1 MKYTFYRP
9 QEVNVE
15 EFEQILSKLEQD
27 YLELLEGKVEEKE
40 LRSYL
45 RKMIKDQK
53 PLEKNPD
60 MGFWGLDDPAEMPS
74 DARVDFFYK
83 PTYYATAI
91 MIYSLLHY
99 PEITKGLP
107 ALLFT
112 LERAMLA
119 STGRKFYGH
128 GYERFEGE
136 LDAMLIFAKADTH
149 TYVMKKPYFCKDF
162 TDLYMGNLKR
172 YEWMIENNETVF
184 PDFPDDTDYGDQLRE
199 IIDIVKG
206 RAS

>member
-91 MIYSLLHY
+91 MIYSLLHH

-119 STGRKFYGH
+119 SRVEIFLGH
-128 GYERFEGE
+128 GTIGLREKLE
-136 LDAMLIFAKADTH
+136 AMLVFAKSERSH
-149 TYVMKKPYFCKDF
+149 LCGKKF
-162 TDLYMGNLKR
+162 
-172 YEWMIENNETVF
+172 VF
-184 PDFPDDTDYGDQLRE
+184 M
-199 IIDIVKG
+199 
-206 RAS
+206 ASASPIFSGEP

>member
-9 QEVNVE
+9 QEVNCE
-15 EFEQILSKLEQD
+15 EFEQIVTKLEQD

-45 RKMIKDQK
+45 RKLIKDQK

-74 DARVDFFYK
+74 DARVEFFYK

-119 STGRKFYGH
+119 STGRNFLGH
-128 GYERFEGE
+128 GYDRFEGE
-136 LDAMLIFAKADTH
+136 LEAMLVFAKASAH
-149 TYVMKKPYFCKDF
+149 TYVEKNSYLCKCF
-162 TDLYMGNLKR
+162 TDLYLGNLKR
-172 YEWMIENNETVF
+172 YELMIKNNATILPNF
-184 PDFPDDTDYGDQLRE
+184 PCDVDYGDQIHE
-199 IIDIVKG
+199 IVDMVNG